1 MKHKTED
8 YKISDV
14 KYYIKDNKSLD
25 EVCDIFSCKKQSLS
39 RWVNR
44 YKNGAT
50 NIYKIVK
57 GYIRNK
63 DQTIYVEAIYQ

>member
-8 YKISDV
+8 YKISAV

-39 RWVNR
+39 RWVTDI
-44 YKNGAT
+44 K
-50 NIYKIVK
+50 
-57 GYIRNK
+57 
-63 DQTIYVEAIYQ
+63 

>member
-8 YKISDV
+8 YIISAV

-25 EVCDIFSCKKQSLS
+25 EVCNIFSCKKQSLS

-44 YKNGAT
+44 YKND
-50 NIYKIVK
+50 K
-57 GYIRNK
+57 
-63 DQTIYVEAIYQ
+63 TI